1 MKNMLVLCV
10 LLIPAAVVT
19 AATPIGQ
26 RKEILNG
33 IGKATKP
40 ITAITKGEAQFN
52 SATVEAALATYA
64 EGAAKLPSL
73 FPDNSKTG
81 EETEALPHIW
91 EDKAKFEA
99 LFKKLGDD
107 ATAAKG
113 KITDLASL
121 KATFP
126 KILGTCK
133 SCHDEFRE
141 KK

>member
-1 MKNMLVLCV
+1 MKKMLVVCTLV
-10 LLIPAAVVT
+10 MPTAVAM

-26 RKEILNG
+26 RKEIMKG
-33 IGKATKP
+33 IGNATKP
-40 ITAITKGEAQFN
+40 IIAITKGEAPFD
-52 SATVEAALATYA
+52 SAKVEAALATYA

-81 EETEALPHIW
+81 EETESLPHIW
-91 EDKAKFEA
+91 EDKAKFEG
-99 LFKKLGDD
+99 LYKKLADD